1 MNAIT
6 SRNWVPMAF
15 DHFRFLVVDHQFSVV
30 EMRFDTG
37 SVWAGMIS
45 FVLDG
50 KFGIGISGD
59 SRDCLYPQIT
69 PHVTAEHL
77 QSRLGIRRSLFL
89 HEVAGYLRPSNAN
102 ALSQRIETGN
112 FPLEQDEARHLFSR
126 WSATLQQT
134 CQPLLNGTF
143 QDWKAVIQRS
153 DQVTPDLASAIRD
166 VRIP

>member
-1 MNAIT
+1 
-6 SRNWVPMAF
+6 MAF
-15 DHFRFLVVDHQFSVV
+15 DHFKFLVVDHQFSVV

-59 SRDCLYPQIT
+59 SRDCLYPEIT
-69 PHVTAEHL
+69 PQVSAEQL
-77 QSRLGIRRSLFL
+77 QSRLGVRRSLYL
-89 HEVAGYLRPSNAN
+89 HEVADYLRPPNAK
-102 ALSQRIETGN
+102 AFSPRIETGN
-112 FPLEQDEARHLFSR
+112 FPLEQDAAHLLFSQ

-143 QDWKAVIQRS
+143 QDWKGVIQRS
-153 DQVTPDLASAIRD
+153 DQVTPDLASAIKNL
-166 VRIP
+166 RIP